1 MGGFVY
7 RGSKIPNL
15 NGKYVFSDLCS
26 GSIMALSLDGDPRVV
41 SLGLQVSQPVGFAE
55 NSDGE
60 LYVIDMA
67 SGLHQIVSPK

>member
-1 MGGFVY
+1 
-7 RGSKIPNL
+7 
-15 NGKYVFSDLCS
+15 
-26 GSIMALSLDGDPRVV
+26 MALSFDSYPRVI

-67 SGLHQIVSPK
+67 SGLHQIIPPK